1 MAQFSRKALNEL
13 LQEIASDP
21 DRDKTFRK
29 FEILSASELD
39 PAVKRLFDASRLNPN
54 YPGHWQALLYSISY
68 YLVRGKKKVTVWT
81 DELRKEL
88 FYLGAELSKDGKTMK
103 EIVDSLCDKI
113 NPGPFSKYTIENIKD
128 QLNIAI
134 RGMRAEFKRTS
145 NRKIGRALELYRMAA
160 DRGRRNRGKRK
171 DKTGQ

>member
-1 MAQFSRKALNEL
+1 MAEFSRKALNEL

-39 PAVKRLFDASRLNPN
+39 PAVKRLFDAGGLNPK

-68 YLVRGKKKVTVWT
+68 YLVRGKKKVTIWT
-81 DELRKEL
+81 DDRRNEL
-88 FYLGAELSKDGKTMK
+88 FYAGAEFAKGEVTMS
-103 EIVDSLCDKI
+103 EIVADLCDKTTL
-113 NPGPFSKYTIENIKD
+113 GPFSRFSRENIKD

-134 RGMRAEFKRTS
+134 RGKREEFKRTN

-160 DRGRRNRGKRK
+160 DRGRRKRGKRK
-171 DKTGQ
+171 DKAGQ